1 MNTNHNESSRMASN
15 VGNGSRMKHKIV
27 FLGDSHAG
35 KTSIIERFL
44 YDVFDEKP
52 HVTFILY
59 TKIV

>member
-1 MNTNHNESSRMASN
+1 MQSN
-15 VGNGSRMKHKIV
+15 IGNNRMKHKIV

-52 HVTFILY
+52 HVKFNFY